1 MGLVHRY
8 TSCWI
13 DIAPNFSEAQSALM
27 QGGEISMWTDN
38 YCYTEEC
45 EGGPPPYAAVL
56 YNPEYDQQFAQ
67 SIGGMVCAACE
78 MT

>member
-1 MGLVHRY
+1 M
-8 TSCWI
+8 
-13 DIAPNFSEAQSALM
+13 DIAPSFTSEQLRLM

-56 YNPEYDQQFAQ
+56 YNPDYDAEFSQ
-67 SIGGMVCAACE
+67 SIGGMVRLFAVKCQNFRSHCKF
-78 MT
+78 

>member
-1 MGLVHRY
+1 
-8 TSCWI
+8 
-13 DIAPNFSEAQSALM
+13 M

-67 SIGGMVCAACE
+67 SIGGMVCAACD